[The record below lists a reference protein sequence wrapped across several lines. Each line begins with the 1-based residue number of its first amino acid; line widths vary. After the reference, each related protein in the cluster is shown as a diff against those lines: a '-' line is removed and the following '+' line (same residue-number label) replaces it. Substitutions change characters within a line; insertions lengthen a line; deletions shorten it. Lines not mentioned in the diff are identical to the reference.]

1 MAADNVNPAKLESML
16 RRIADEVA
24 QACRRRRTPV
34 TAARPKCRRISV
46 HRTLGAIVAE
56 RLFAPV
62 VEPVGSQLN
71 SAYGVTSIPD
81 RAYVD
86 MI

>member
-1 MAADNVNPAKLESML
+1 MPG
-16 RRIADEVA
+16 
-24 QACRRRRTPV
+24 
-34 TAARPKCRRISV
+34 

-71 SAYGVTSIPD
+71 SAYGATSIPD

-86 MI
+86 MIEREETL